1 MYLLNLVQLPGIN
14 GRLEVFWKTSFA
26 FGYYQVILSLA
37 GKSVARFIRMLFDV
51 YGRLKSF
58 MPFGLREVHVNSF

>member
-1 MYLLNLVQLPGIN
+1 MEDWKFF
-14 GRLEVFWKTSFA
+14 GRLRLLLVTK
-26 FGYYQVILSLA
+26 QVILSLA
-37 GKSVARFIRMLFDV
+37 GKSVARFIGMLFDV